1 MKRKLYIRLSVLVLA
16 VSLSLVLVSYVRA
29 RASRIDDPS
38 SNECGNKCE
47 SKKAHTEYILW
58 ESLTRNLLI
67 IRR

>member
-1 MKRKLYIRLSVLVLA
+1 MNRKLYIRLFVLALA

-29 RASRIDDPS
+29 SRQENP

-67 IRR
+67 VRR